1 MQHPRRSAVRRLA
14 LVTALCLSALAVPAV
29 ASAHT
34 GGIGVRQD
42 CDHGT
47 QVVAQLDDNVA
58 DTATW
63 ELRIRGTVVD
73 SGTGPGPA
81 ALGPYPA
88 GSKAGD
94 ARLTIDYGQ
103 EENVY
108 TVDWGV
114 TEPCSIDVKPAG
126 SRPGAH
132 ITGPCGDP
140 LYRWTLRAGS
150 YRTAFTIHAKLYG
163 KGWRT
168 WIRHIDGGERF
179 TSGYKHIE
187 GGSLITISARGKVV
201 ASERSARG
209 GWYGACPR

>member
-1 MQHPRRSAVRRLA
+1 MQLHPRSAVRRLV
-14 LVTALCLSALAVPAV
+14 LGTALCLSALAVPSI

-34 GGIGVRQD
+34 GGIGVRHD
-42 CDHGT
+42 CDRGS
-47 QVVAQLDDNVA
+47 QVVAQLDANVA

-63 ELRIRGTVVD
+63 ELLIRGTIVD

-81 ALGPYPA
+81 DLGPYSA
-88 GSKAGD
+88 GFKAGD
-94 ARLTIDYGQ
+94 ARLTIRYGE

-114 TEPCSIDVKPAG
+114 TEPCSAEVKPG
-126 SRPGAH
+126 GPRPSAH

-150 YRTAFTIHAKLYG
+150 FRTTFTIHAKLYG

-168 WIRHIDGGERF
+168 WTRHVDGGERF

-187 GGSLITISARGKVV
+187 GGSRITISARGKVV
-201 ASERSARG
+201 ASERSAPG